1 MNVEGESPTS
11 ADWLRGKKVPA
22 AAAGRSPCCLESL
35 FSQAQCQPPPSELLR
50 PGEGAEPKK
59 SLPSQLL
66 ASAPRFPA
74 SPVLS
79 GPLAMTRKESR
90 EQVIEKGCPKASPYT
105 QAIHQ
110 DWPPRIRW
118 ASAIDTGCSG
128 PAGEGPASTHIAMP
142 GRKWGRQ
149 KVPFY
154 QLKDTE
160 RCARR
165 SSPLSNPGGQRR
177 SRRELWAVVTLQ
189 ASAQGKSSAQRR
201 SWQGTLGT
209 DWPGVL

>member
-1 MNVEGESPTS
+1 MNVEGEAPTS
-11 ADWLRGKKVPA
+11 TDWLRGKKVPA

-35 FSQAQCQPPPSELLR
+35 FSQAQCQPPPSELLS

-66 ASAPRFPA
+66 ASAPTFPA

-90 EQVIEKGCPKASPYT
+90 EQVIEKGCPKASPQPQT
-105 QAIHQ
+105 IHQ
-110 DWPPRIRW
+110 DWPPCICW
-118 ASAIDTGCSG
+118 ASAIDTRCSG

-142 GRKWGRQ
+142 GREWGRQ

-154 QLKDTE
+154 QLRDRE
-160 RCARR
+160 WCARR
-165 SSPLSNPGGQRR
+165 SSPISNPRGQRR
-177 SRRELWAVVTLQ
+177 SRRELRPVATPR
-189 ASAQGKSSAQRR
+189 ASAQGKSNAQRR

-209 DWPGVL
+209 E